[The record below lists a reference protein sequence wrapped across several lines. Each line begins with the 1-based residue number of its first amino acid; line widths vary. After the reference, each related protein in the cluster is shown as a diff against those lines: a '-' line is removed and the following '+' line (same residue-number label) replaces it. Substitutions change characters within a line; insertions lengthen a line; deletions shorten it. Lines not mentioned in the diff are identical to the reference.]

1 MSSIIPSSELSV
13 ADICKALE
21 SRVALREPASPELLL
36 RAEQELNLRLPGFY
50 RELYASFNG
59 FAGYDEKSWVCWW
72 PLERV
77 LSEKLRDENRGD
89 AVIAIGDFMVVS
101 DILMCSLADENSS
114 VSLLHE
120 GIELAPSASAFFA
133 RFLAGEFDF

>member
-1 MSSIIPSSELSV
+1 MSSILPGSALSV

-21 SRVALREPASPELLL
+21 SRVAVREPASPELLQ
-36 RAEQELNLRLPGFY
+36 RVEQELNLRLPDFY

-59 FAGYDEKSWVCWW
+59 FAGYDEKSWICLW
-72 PLERV
+72 PLERI
-77 LSEKLRDENRGD
+77 LSERLRDENRGD
-89 AVIAIGDFMVVS
+89 GAMAIGDFMVVS

-120 GIELAPSASAFFA
+120 GVELAPSMSAFFA

>member
-1 MSSIIPSSELSV
+1 MSSIVPGSELSV

-21 SRVALREPASPELLL
+21 SRVAVRESASPELLL
-36 RAEQELNLRLPGFY
+36 RAEQELNLRLPDFY
-50 RELYASFNG
+50 RELYLSFNG
-59 FAGYDEKSWVCWW
+59 FAGYDEKSWICLW

-89 AVIAIGDFMVVS
+89 AAIAIGDFMVVS

-120 GIELAPSASAFFA
+120 SVELAPSMSTFFA
-133 RFLAGEFDF
+133 RFLDGEFDF